1 MVPRTLTVAGSD
13 SSGGAGIQ
21 ADLKTFTVLRVYG
34 MTAITALTAQ
44 NTCGVE
50 GIYAVPPE
58 FVEQQIRASVSDI
71 GIDAMKTGML
81 YSSETVVAVSR
92 AIRDHRLERIVVD
105 PVLAAQ
111 SGDTLARDDL
121 PRALLAEVIPR
132 ALLVTP
138 NLDEAERLT
147 GIHIQSID
155 DMREAARRIVRA
167 GAKACLVKGG
177 HLQTSMAIDLFDDG
191 TSPRELS
198 TPRLAAHHT
207 HGTGCQLSAAITAFL
222 ARGLPLD
229 TAVERAKDF
238 ITTAIR
244 GGLALGHG
252 AGPANPLV
260 WLDTE

>member
-1 MVPRTLTVAGSD
+1 VFGWRRFAGNCIVALMVPRTLTVAGSD

-191 TSPRELS
+191 TSPRELNHGLLGARTS
-198 TPRLAAHHT
+198 TGYR
-207 HGTGCQLSAAITAFL
+207 
-222 ARGLPLD
+222 R
-229 TAVERAKDF
+229 
-238 ITTAIR
+238 
-244 GGLALGHG
+244 
-252 AGPANPLV
+252 
-260 WLDTE
+260 